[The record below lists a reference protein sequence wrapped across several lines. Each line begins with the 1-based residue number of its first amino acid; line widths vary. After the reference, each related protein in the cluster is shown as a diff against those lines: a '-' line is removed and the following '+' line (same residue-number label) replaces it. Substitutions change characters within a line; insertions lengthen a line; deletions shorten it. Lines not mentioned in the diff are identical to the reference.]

1 MTGSVVGVVSIAGAW
16 CSSASPGGGTTAE
29 DRPDLTEDP
38 AGL

>member
-16 CSSASPGGGTTAE
+16 CPGASPGDGATAE
-29 DRPDLTEDP
+29 GRPDLAEDP